1 MGVAFGQILEY
12 NVVKDDKKG
21 GLSMRKFLLATLAV
35 VYTLATLLL
44 ALVSYVTIG
53 ELRKENADLKN
64 QLASQKASHSEMA
77 SMIDVQTVLVDVK
90 NSYCNLV
97 IDHWESDEENLNIV
111 TAYAQAIVVS
121 NAPTATAENAQL
133 VLKLNGELLSSSEIT
148 LTSGESSES
157 LEADIKNVSFSIP
170 QLSPKDE
177 LELWLEVTLPGHITL
192 SGYGGS
198 WYRQGGTL
206 HLISG

>member
-1 MGVAFGQILEY
+1 
-12 NVVKDDKKG
+12 
-21 GLSMRKFLLATLAV
+21 MRKFLLATLAV
-35 VYTLATLLL
+35 VYTLATLIL

-53 ELRKENADLKN
+53 NLRKENADLKN
-64 QLASQKASHSEMA
+64 QLASLEASRSEVI

-97 IDHWESDEENLNIV
+97 IDHWESDEKNLNIV

-121 NAPTATAENAQL
+121 NASTATAESARM
-133 VLKLNGELLSSSEIT
+133 VLKLNGDVLSTSEIT

-157 LEADIKNVSFSIP
+157 LEADVKNVSFSIP
-170 QLSPKDE
+170 NLSAKDE
-177 LELWLEVTLPGHITL
+177 LELWLEVTLPGNITL
-192 SGYGGS
+192 SGYGAS